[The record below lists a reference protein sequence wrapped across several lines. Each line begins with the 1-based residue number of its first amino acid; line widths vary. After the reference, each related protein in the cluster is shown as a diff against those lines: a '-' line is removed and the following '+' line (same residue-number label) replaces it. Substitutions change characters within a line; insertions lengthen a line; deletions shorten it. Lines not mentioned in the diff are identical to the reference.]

1 LERKGEQQKEGTGMK
16 ILIADDNSNNLYM
29 LEVLLK
35 GAGYEVVMAKIG
47 IEALEKLCASRFDGI
62 VSDILMP
69 TMDGFRLIRE
79 CKKDPVLR
87 QIPFIFYT
95 ATYTEKK
102 DEDFGLSLG
111 AIRYINKPAESEELL
126 RQIHEAFIDHARSP
140 RDFAKEPG
148 PDEVAFS
155 REYTQRVGDK
165 LEKKERALRESEEKY
180 RLLYE
185 NSMDALLFTSP
196 DGSVQAANPAA
207 CAMFQRTE
215 EEIIKSGRAGV
226 IDPTDPRLSAALE
239 EWDRTGRFKGELTFL
254 RKDGT
259 RFAGEISSSIFTD
272 RTGQTRSSMIIRDIA
287 ERKKAEEAIRESE
300 VRFRSLFNGAA
311 EGILVADI
319 GTKVFLYANPAI
331 CSMLGYSEQEMNT
344 RGLEDIHPKEDLDYV
359 MGEFMAQGRGEKILA
374 ENIPV
379 LRKDKTVFYA
389 DIKTTRMLI
398 DGRMCNVGF
407 FSDITER
414 KNVQER
420 LQKFNEELEKQVA
433 ERTEQLNKSLHEKEL
448 LLKEIHHRVKNN
460 LQIVAS
466 LFNLQSRQISDPETL
481 AMIRE
486 SQNRVRAMAL
496 VHERLYRSADISSID
511 LSDYVRFLGTS
522 LFRFYGITPAT
533 VRFEINI
540 SDIQVDINSAIPLGL
555 IINEILSNSLKHAF
569 PAGRKGMITVTGKK
583 DDGTTCI
590 IVQDD
595 GVGIPESLD
604 WKNTESLGL
613 RLVYNLTE
621 QLRGT
626 IELERAAGTR
636 FTITIPAET
645 EKRDSVSGHPA

>member
-1 LERKGEQQKEGTGMK
+1 MEGTGVK
-16 ILIADDNSNNLYM
+16 ILVVDDNSKNLYM

-35 GAGYEVVMAKIG
+35 GAGYEVVTAKNG
-47 IEALEKLCASRFDGI
+47 IEALEKLHASQFDGI

-69 TMDGFRLIRE
+69 LMDGFRLIRE

-102 DEDFGLSLG
+102 DEEFGLSLG
-111 AIRYINKPAESEELL
+111 AIRYIIKPAEPEELR
-126 RQIHEAFIDHARSP
+126 RQIHEAFIEHARSP
-140 RDFAKEPG
+140 RDFMRQPV
-148 PDEVAFS
+148 PDEIIFN
-155 REYTQRVGDK
+155 REYTLRVGAK
-165 LEKKERALRESEEKY
+165 LEKKEQALQESEEKY

-185 NSMDALLFTSP
+185 NSMDAILLTSA

-207 CAMFQRTE
+207 CAMFQQTE

-226 IDPTDPRLSAALE
+226 IDTTEPRLSAALE
-239 EWDRTGRFKGELTFL
+239 EWDRTGRFKGELTFI

-259 RFAGEISSSIFTD
+259 RFFGEISSSIFTD
-272 RTGQTRSSMIIRDIA
+272 RTGQKRTSMIIRDVT

-319 GTKVFLYANPAI
+319 GTKKFLYANPAI
-331 CSMLGYSEQEMNT
+331 CSMLGYSEHEIHT
-344 RGLEDIHPKEDLDYV
+344 RGLEDIHPKEDLDHV

-389 DIKTTRMLI
+389 DIKTTRILI

-420 LQKFNEELEKQVA
+420 LKKFNEELEKQVA
-433 ERTEQLNKSLHEKEL
+433 ERTEQLNKSLHEKEI

-466 LFNLQSRQISDPETL
+466 LLNLQSRQISDPETL
-481 AMIRE
+481 TMIRE

-496 VHERLYRSADISSID
+496 VHERLYRSKDISSVD
-511 LSDYVRFLGTS
+511 LLDYVRFMGDS

-540 SDIQVDINSAIPLGL
+540 SDIQVDINHAIPLGL
-555 IINEILSNSLKHAF
+555 IINELLSNSLKYAF

-590 IVQDD
+590 IMQDD

-604 WKNTESLGL
+604 WKNTGSLGL

-621 QLRGT
+621 QLEGT
-626 IELERAAGTR
+626 IELDRAGGTK

-645 EKRDSVSGHPA
+645 IKQDSVSGHPT